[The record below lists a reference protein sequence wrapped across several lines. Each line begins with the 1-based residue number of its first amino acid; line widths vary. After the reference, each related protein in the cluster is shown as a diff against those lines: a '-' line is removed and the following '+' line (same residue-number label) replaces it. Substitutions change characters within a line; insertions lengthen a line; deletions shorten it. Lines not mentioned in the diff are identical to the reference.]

1 MPQIPY
7 PYSRVRWLKERAQA
21 MTNVATDMLSLA
33 KIYDDEADAIL
44 AGAPAEQE
52 PEAIKE
58 TLDRRGASHG

>member
-1 MPQIPY
+1 
-7 PYSRVRWLKERAQA
+7 LKERAQA